1 MRVGP
6 SVWLLVLK
14 QCLGRDGVALAQAHM
29 ALSDGDVDFDS
40 FSAVGQ
46 DDELDGFSSDG
57 GGLVDATSADSVGPA
72 DFGCSS
78 AVGQEVDSLDGF
90 SSDGGGHV
98 AASVS
103 AQCGG
108 RRNDEAYCADSSSSA
123 ELPDAAMRIRK
134 RAAVDA
140 WQHENARQLAL
151 PVVD

>member
-46 DDELDGFSSDG
+46 DDE
-57 GGLVDATSADSVGPA
+57 
-72 DFGCSS
+72 
-78 AVGQEVDSLDGF
+78 LDGF